1 MKRNIQ
7 SYSTLIFDCDGVVLN
22 SNGLKT
28 QAFYETVVDFGRDAA
43 EELVE
48 YHKANGGVSRFK
60 KFAYF
65 LTDIAAVSDDFPTL
79 DELVNTYADKV
90 RQGLRESQVEP
101 YLQAIK
107 HACNNSSKW
116 LIVSG
121 GAQDELRWVF
131 QEKGLQEL
139 FDGGIF
145 GSPDLKEEIL
155 AREINC
161 GNIVEPALFIGD
173 SKYDYLAAKKND
185 IDFVFIKQWT
195 EFAGWPEFCR
205 SNNIVVCEGLSDL
218 LRRKF
223 E

>member
-1 MKRNIQ
+1 MRRKIQ

-22 SNGLKT
+22 SNDLKT
-28 QAFYETVVDFGRDAA
+28 RAFYETVVDFGRDAA
-43 EELVE
+43 EQLVE

-65 LTDIAAVSDDFPTL
+65 LTDIAAGSEDLPSL
-79 DELVNTYADKV
+79 DELVNTYADMVK
-90 RQGLRESQVEP
+90 QGLVETQVEP
-101 YLQAIK
+101 HLQTIK
-107 HACNNSSKW
+107 HACPDSRW

-131 QEKGLQEL
+131 QEKGLYEL

-145 GSPDLKEEIL
+145 GSPDSKEDIL
-155 AREINC
+155 AREIDC

-173 SKYDYLAAKKND
+173 SKYDYLAAKKYD

-195 EFAGWPEFCR
+195 DFADWSEFCC
-205 SNNIVVCEGLSDL
+205 SHNIVVCEGLSDIL
-218 LRRKF
+218 KSRS